1 MLQPGAQRSPGLAA
15 PQGSLGH
22 GATVGGAEALQ
33 NGFGLPPTSQVSASP
48 PLRACVEL
56 ELTSDANGDL
66 GRVTKVAVKFSLISK
81 EAEAV
86 AEELSLLAPPFA
98 GQSLTQRQYI
108 GELRDYVTIRDK
120 LRRVCS

>member
-1 MLQPGAQRSPGLAA
+1 M
-15 PQGSLGH
+15 
-22 GATVGGAEALQ
+22 
-33 NGFGLPPTSQVSASP
+33 
-48 PLRACVEL
+48 RACVEL

-98 GQSLTQRQYI
+98 KQSLTQRQYI